1 MEYCYCLF
9 CETTKC
15 KKVAALLEKNCVD
28 RAFSPQIIRRQRKN
42 GKIVDMMFDLLPD
55 YVFAYSNRV
64 VKEVSQLKV
73 DGVIRLLGF
82 PNDDYCLQEKDQS
95 FALGL
100 LERNGLIDVLN
111 VLKIGDTVT
120 LSDEVFSGGEGQV
133 IQIDYR
139 KQRAKISFSFS
150 EMCFSTWV
158 ACNIIQCKFSV

>member
-1 MEYCYCLF
+1 MERSGI
-9 CETTKC
+9 
-15 KKVAALLEKNCVD
+15 D

-42 GKIVDMMFDLLPD
+42 GQNIDMMFDLLPG

-64 VKEVSQLKV
+64 VKEVSRLKV
-73 DGVIRLLGF
+73 DGVIRLLGS
-82 PNDDYCLQEKDQS
+82 PNDDYCLQEEDQS

-100 LERNGLIDVLN
+100 LERNGLIDVIN
-111 VLKIGDTVT
+111 VLQIGETVM
-120 LSDEVFSGGEGQV
+120 LSDKFFSGFEGKI

-158 ACNIIQCKFSV
+158 ACNIILPSINLNGYYR